1 MKVQKITSKNVIESR
16 IDDFKKKRQLD
27 ENINKLNLDE
37 PEPLNESY
45 LNDNFKGMWSL
56 NEGNYVVKCK
66 GRKELRHIVETCKKN
81 NISYKWNKTI
91 DESYKYNFTFKL
103 NESENDELK
112 NKKTITEGRVKT
124 NRAEFA
130 NLLFDTILQHPDYEL
145 IRTDLIGDSIDQP
158 NEVDDAQGIIRILY
172 DDRYYEIKITD
183 ITDNKTES
191 LNLKEGYNDYTV
203 GEFKELLNDIL
214 NKLNQMDDD
223 EQLNVQPN
231 TYHIGNP
238 FVSIAGKGFID
249 CAELEDKSQTYYYI
263 ELNGEFHDSYQTK
276 EDAIAVATDLAQ
288 DDGNKVEVFK
298 DINDGYSSK
307 KVWSNVDHN
316 FDESLKL
323 NEKLDLE
330 ALKKLLQDFKDGK
343 FELDTLTIDK
353 DGWVATS
360 ESSYAVED
368 DDSDYDS
375 DLEFK
380 ESYNTEDRIKELK
393 EIQKQRKLTDDE
405 AEELAYC
412 ENEVGSREAEQK
424 YLNGKD
430 ESLKESQ
437 PDDKKDGDYK
447 RSWGPEYTEYDGDYL
462 TADEIAYEE
471 YKKGNYTYS
480 EYVAVCQQEEV
491 EPQPRILK
499 LSGKKKEV
507 ELNPKKDLNEDLK
520 LLGSLDDYVPSDKA
534 KDLWDKINS
543 EGLVRELNKLL
554 EELYP
559 DGVSITQLDDL
570 LALHGDFI
578 EESLGMNDID
588 LVDDVSDIENIDFSK
603 TGVEAPD
610 KTEQELEDQEEAEQT
625 LDVENAPVP
634 PVKPNAKKY
643 MSDSTGYDRDDYDED
658 DSDSFLM

>member
-45 LNDNFKGMWSL
+45 LNDNFTGMWSL

-130 NLLFDTILQHPDYEL
+130 NLLFDTIMQHPDYEL
-145 IRTDLIGDSIDQP
+145 IRTDLIGDSVDQP

-172 DDRYYEIKITD
+172 DDKYYEIKITD
-183 ITDNKTES
+183 ITDN
-191 LNLKEGYNDYTV
+191 
-203 GEFKELLNDIL
+203 
-214 NKLNQMDDD
+214 
-223 EQLNVQPN
+223 NV
-231 TYHIGNP
+231 
-238 FVSIAGKGFID
+238 
-249 CAELEDKSQTYYYI
+249 
-263 ELNGEFHDSYQTK
+263 
-276 EDAIAVATDLAQ
+276 
-288 DDGNKVEVFK
+288 
-298 DINDGYSSK
+298 
-307 KVWSNVDHN
+307 
-316 FDESLKL
+316 DESLKL
-323 NEKLDLE
+323 NESLDLE

-368 DDSDYDS
+368 DDEYDS

-610 KTEQELEDQEEAEQT
+610 KTEQELEDQEKAEQT